1 MSDDRPTTELGA
13 LIAAHPW
20 SRAEFV
26 AHYNRVADKLGEST
40 SLSLRQLDRWIRGDL
55 STGRPHSAACR
66 VLRHIF
72 ALPAERLFSFGTNP
86 GEHNGHD
93 LDERSRPDERELVMT
108 AARESRDHATDA
120 GGFEV
125 AEATLADLRYDIDGL
140 ARSYHR
146 TSPTALLSDALAI
159 RNRVWRLLDRTHRPA
174 QAADLYA
181 TAGHACALMAAASF
195 DLGYVTAAEQQARA
209 ARTYADLIDYRPL
222 LAWCFGL
229 EAEAAYWTGAPR
241 RALDLVSAGLAAA
254 PAGTARVRLHCIGAR
269 AWSYLGPTTIEQ
281 VNAALSAAAAERET
295 GLGDELHDELG
306 GHFSFNP
313 ARQARCNATTYV
325 QLGSGAKAGEYAE
338 SALEMY
344 APTGGQWRLIEAE
357 VYADLAAARLLTDD
371 LDGAVAALTPVW
383 ELATHDRRE
392 GLLHR
397 LRQSGIPLAH
407 PRWRDAAQVSQ
418 LAEQIETFS
427 AASIVRA
434 LPPGQD

>member
-1 MSDDRPTTELGA
+1 MSDERSRTELGA

-26 AHYNRVADKLGEST
+26 AHYNRVADELGEAT

-55 STGRPHSAACR
+55 ATGLPQSAARR

-72 ALPAERLFSFGTNP
+72 ALPAERLFSVVMNSDGRD
-86 GEHNGHD
+86 GQGD
-93 LDERSRPDERELVMT
+93 DEGSCQEEREWVM
-108 AARESRDHATDA
+108 AAAHESRDHATDV
-120 GGFEV
+120 GGFDV

-146 TSPTALLSDALAI
+146 TSPTALLSDALAV
-159 RNRVWRLLDRTHRPA
+159 RNRVWRLLDRAHRPA
-174 QAADLYA
+174 RATDLYVA
-181 TAGHACALMAAASF
+181 AGHVCALMAAASF

-222 LAWCFGL
+222 MAWCFGL

-241 RALDLVSAGLAAA
+241 RALDLVSAGLAIA

-269 AWSYLGPTTIEQ
+269 AWSYMGPATADRVST
-281 VNAALSAAAAERET
+281 ALSAGNTERET

-306 GHFSFNP
+306 GHFSFSR

-325 QLGSGAKAGEYAE
+325 QLGSGAEASEQAGT
-338 SALEMY
+338 ALELY

-357 VYADLAAARLLTDD
+357 VRADLAAARLLTGD
-371 LDGAVAALTPVW
+371 LDGAEVALAPVW
-383 ELATHDRRE
+383 GLATHDRRE

-397 LRQSGIPLAH
+397 LRQAGLPLAD
-407 PRWRDAAQVSQ
+407 PRWRDVARVEQ
-418 LAEQIETFS
+418 LAEQIETFA

-434 LPPGQD
+434 LPAGQA